1 METPISVFFVE
12 DDALDRKAFERF
24 VRKEHLPYHCT
35 FVSSL
40 TEAKEILNKKH
51 HFNIAI
57 LDHNLGGESSQ
68 ELIPYL
74 HGFPYVIVTGEGNE
88 DVAVQSM
95 KEGASDYIV
104 KDPEQGHLKLLPLII
119 KNVLKQWQLQQHADF
134 FTVISHELRTP
145 LAIQKGAIDN
155 LMDGLVGP
163 LSEPQRQLI
172 QMVQESQGRL
182 EFMVG
187 NMLTITELNKEELH
201 ATFKEIQTSPLLTE
215 VLTEFEPIAKK
226 SGITLIGNIAAPLPS
241 ILAEENLV
249 KQALQQ
255 LLNNAIRF
263 ARKEVRIAAELWAA
277 DGEKYL
283 RISVSDDGPGISPAN
298 QRIIF
303 EPFSQADRPAGG
315 GGYQGIGLG
324 LTICR
329 LIMDKLKGTIQVEST
344 PDAGSTFYILLPQF
358 HSHPSSI

>member
-24 VRKEHLPYHCT
+24 VKKEHLPYHCT
-35 FVSSL
+35 LVASL
-40 TEAKEILNKKH
+40 TEAKEILKKKH
-51 HFNIAI
+51 NFNIAI

-74 HGFPYVIVTGEGNE
+74 KGFPYVIVTGEGNE

-104 KDPEQGHLKLLPLII
+104 KDPEQGHLKLLPMII

-145 LAIQKGAIDN
+145 LAIQKGAINN
-155 LMDGLVGP
+155 LMDGVVGP
-163 LSEPQRQLI
+163 LSEPQRKMLR
-172 QMVQESQGRL
+172 MAQESQGRL

-187 NMLTITELNKEELH
+187 NMLTITDLNKEELH
-201 ATFKEIQTSPLLTE
+201 ATFKEIQANPLLAQI
-215 VLTEFEPIAKK
+215 LKEFDPIAKK
-226 SGITLIGNIAAPLPS
+226 SGITLIGNIPEALPS
-241 ILAEENLV
+241 ILSEEKLV
-249 KQALQQ
+249 RQALQQ
-255 LLNNAIRF
+255 LMNNACRF
-263 ARKEVRIAAELWAA
+263 ARKEVRISAEPWTA
-277 DGEKYL
+277 DGKKYL
-283 RISVSDDGPGISPAN
+283 RISVIDDGPGISPAN

-315 GGYQGIGLG
+315 GEYQGIGLG
-324 LTICR
+324 LSICR
-329 LIMDKLKGTIQVEST
+329 LIMGKLKGTIQVESK
-344 PDAGSTFYILLPQF
+344 PDEGSMFYILLPQF
-358 HSHPSSI
+358 QKT